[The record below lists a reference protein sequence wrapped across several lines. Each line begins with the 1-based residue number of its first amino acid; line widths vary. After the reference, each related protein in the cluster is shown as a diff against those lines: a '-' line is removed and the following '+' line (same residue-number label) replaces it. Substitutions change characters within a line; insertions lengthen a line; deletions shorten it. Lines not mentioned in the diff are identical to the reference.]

1 MKVLF
6 SDVAWEDYVFWR
18 RTAPDTAN
26 RIDALIRD
34 CVWSPYTGE
43 GKPKPLLSGLTG
55 WFSRRIEADH
65 RLVYRVVGFG
75 PEASL
80 QIASCRF
87 YFGR

>member
-1 MKVLF
+1 VKIIF

-18 RTAPDTAN
+18 RTEPETADL
-26 RIDALIRD
+26 IDALIRD

-43 GKPKPLLSGLTG
+43 GKPQPLLSGLQG
-55 WFSRRIEADH
+55 WFSRRILHDH
-65 RLVYRVVGFG
+65 RLVYRVVGLG
-75 PEASL
+75 EEAVL